1 MRKPITTRR
10 EKTMNKD
17 VLTLDDVI
25 GFLGLLLLMVG
36 LVLL

>member
-1 MRKPITTRR
+1 M
-10 EKTMNKD
+10 MNKD

-25 GFLGLLLLMVG
+25 GFLGLLALMIG

>member
-1 MRKPITTRR
+1 
-10 EKTMNKD
+10 MNKD

-25 GFLGLLLLMVG
+25 GFLGLLALIIG